1 MRWSIIVHAEDFYII
16 IIMLQYIRYLD
27 YLKVTLLVSGI
38 YIFGILEILLIFS
51 FMWDGQLMIFMMVC
65 SQDLIFESI

>member
-1 MRWSIIVHAEDFYII
+1 MQKII
-16 IIMLQYIRYLD
+16 IIMLQYIRYLNY

-51 FMWDGQLMIFMMVC
+51 FICFSVNDIHDGLFTG
-65 SQDLIFESI
+65 FNF